1 MSSLEL
7 VPGMG
12 LNLDELAVLSGHAQG
27 IQPETL
33 SMELNLTM
41 PQMKLIEQDIRHK
54 LHAHTP
60 MHMISRAFELGILRV
75 MCLVLCFSVVTDIDD
90 QALRNRSRTR
100 SEYSRTVRSGREI
113 HC

>member
-12 LNLDELAVLSGHAQG
+12 LNLDEMAVLSGHAQG
-27 IQPETL
+27 IQPEAL

-60 MHMISRAFELGILRV
+60 MHMISRAFELGILR
-75 MCLVLCFSVVTDIDD
+75 MMLIAICFSVVTDIDD
-90 QALRNRSRTR
+90 QALRNRTRTR
-100 SEYSRTVRSGREI
+100 SEYSRTVRSGREM